1 MTKTEILLM
10 IATASTTLCGVS
22 WLNKLKDMVDKP
34 PSDSNISKKATT
46 VSNQPKGFIDYKTGR
61 RVDIDPE
68 TGKEYFLDTGELV

>member
-22 WLNKLKDMVDKP
+22 WVNKLKNMVDKP
-34 PSDSNISKKATT
+34 LSDTSKKILT
-46 VSNQPKGFIDYKTGR
+46 VVEQPKRYKTGR

-68 TGKEYFLDTGELV
+68 TCEEVFVD

>member
-1 MTKTEILLM
+1 MNKTEILLI

-34 PSDSNISKKATT
+34 LANTSKKPVT
-46 VSNQPKGFIDYKTGR
+46 VIEQPKGFIDYKTGR

-68 TGKEYFLDTGELV
+68 TGEEVFVD